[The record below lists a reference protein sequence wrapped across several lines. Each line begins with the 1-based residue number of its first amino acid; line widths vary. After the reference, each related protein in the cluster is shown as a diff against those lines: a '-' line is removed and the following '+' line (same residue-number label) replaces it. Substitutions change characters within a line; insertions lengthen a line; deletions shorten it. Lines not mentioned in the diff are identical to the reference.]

1 LISENKFAPAFLN
14 IFVITKHNQGQMS
27 LFTRPSKELTVRID
41 EFFDTIEIG
50 ILIFKEGVR
59 AYANGDH
66 KIFQDHL
73 NKIDELEGKADKLQR
88 SIENDMIIHSILP
101 QQRSEFVKLLWQLDE
116 IIDTAKAS
124 LNEFYI
130 EMPRIPPALVHDF
143 ISLAEVSGNAAEELM
158 PAARAFFR
166 EPHLVREKLIKVYFF
181 ERECDKAAFELK
193 KRVFHE
199 MNDLSLAEKAH
210 IRYITHHIENIS
222 DTAQDAADLLASMAI
237 RQML

>member
-1 LISENKFAPAFLN
+1 MISDSADCWAFLN
-14 IFVITKHNQGQMS
+14 IFASTNTGPHMS
-27 LFTRPSKELTVRID
+27 LFTRTNRELSVRID

-50 ILIFKEGVR
+50 ILIFKEGIK
-59 AYANGDH
+59 AYVNGDRNA
-66 KIFQDHL
+66 FQNHL
-73 NKIDELEGKADKLQR
+73 AKIDDLEGKADKLQR
-88 SIENDMIIHSILP
+88 SIENDMIVHSILP
-101 QQRSEFVKLLWQLDE
+101 QQRSEMVKLLWQLDE
-116 IIDTAKAS
+116 IIDTAKKS

-130 EMPRIPPALVHDF
+130 EMPHIPSSLSHEF
-143 ISLAEVSGNAAEELM
+143 ISLSEVSGNSAEELI

-181 ERECDKAAFELK
+181 ERETDKAAYQMRK
-193 KRVFHE
+193 KVFHE

-222 DTAQDAADLLASMAI
+222 DSAQDAADLLASMAI